1 MKVGGCR
8 RRRRRHSLALLVSFP
23 EDLGAASRARILLPK
38 TPQIMSLGT
47 LSERRTVAA
56 ANPTAAA
63 TPSADVSTPNEVVD
77 DSVVTTTTSN
87 PPNTTT
93 DGLVPKPT
101 PDVVLI
107 PTPTVAPEPTKK
119 TCGYCMAKRVTNL
132 AFQIS
137 AVLLVLALSFHL
149 VKKV

>member
-1 MKVGGCR
+1 
-8 RRRRRHSLALLVSFP
+8 
-23 EDLGAASRARILLPK
+23 
-38 TPQIMSLGT
+38 MSLGT

-56 ANPTAAA
+56 ATPTVAA

-77 DSVVTTTTSN
+77 DSVVTTTTNN
-87 PPNTTT
+87 PPNTT

-107 PTPTVAPEPTKK
+107 PTPTVAAEPTKK

>member
-1 MKVGGCR
+1 
-8 RRRRRHSLALLVSFP
+8 
-23 EDLGAASRARILLPK
+23 
-38 TPQIMSLGT
+38 MSLGT
-47 LSERRTVAA
+47 LSEHRTVVAPNA
-56 ANPTAAA
+56 TPNA
-63 TPSADVSTPNEVVD
+63 TPSADISTPNEVVD

-87 PPNTTT
+87 PPNTT

-101 PDVVLI
+101 PDVILI
-107 PTPTVAPEPTKK
+107 PTPTVALEPTKK
-119 TCGYCMAKRVTNL
+119 TCGYCMAKRVTSL